1 MDRYARIDHARA
13 RRIGVP
19 EIVLAEGK
27 SDEHLAGILWELQR
41 RGLGALVSRPTPRQL
56 RRLER
61 EARKGLRVRSSAGKR
76 VVRLSG
82 PLGVEP
88 IDATVALVAA
98 GTSDVPLAEESH
110 AILVELGVRCVTA
123 YDVGVA
129 GLHRLVRALRVLERR
144 SPAAYVVFA
153 GREGALPTVVSG
165 LVAAPVLGVPVSVG
179 YGRGGQ
185 GEAALNAMLQ
195 SCAPIAVVNI
205 DAAVPAALWA
215 ARVARQR
222 SRAPFRARG
231 SFGR

>member
-1 MDRYARIDHARA
+1 
-13 RRIGVP
+13 
-19 EIVLAEGK
+19 
-27 SDEHLAGILWELQR
+27 
-41 RGLGALVSRPTPRQL
+41 
-56 RRLER
+56 
-61 EARKGLRVRSSAGKR
+61 
-76 VVRLSG
+76 
-82 PLGVEP
+82 
-88 IDATVALVAA
+88 
-98 GTSDVPLAEESH
+98 
-110 AILVELGVRCVTA
+110 
-123 YDVGVA
+123 
-129 GLHRLVRALRVLERR
+129 
-144 SPAAYVVFA
+144 YVVFA